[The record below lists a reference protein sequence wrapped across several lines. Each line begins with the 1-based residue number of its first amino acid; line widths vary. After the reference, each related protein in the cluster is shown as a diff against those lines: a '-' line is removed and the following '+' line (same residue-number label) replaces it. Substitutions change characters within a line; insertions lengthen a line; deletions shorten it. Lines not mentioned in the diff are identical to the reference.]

1 MHYFRVPTVFN
12 IFTAQKKSRPPRK
25 TGRMAAVTVVTV
37 AISLVGPISA
47 FAQDQGNLPSAIRA
61 ALESRE
67 DITPIADP
75 AFRTQARADR
85 DAEYQQRQFEARE
98 ALKAQA
104 IEDGKCD
111 NPSPSEEEY
120 DSYYHDICFGRSSE
134 YSFNAVEIPRHAAP
148 FQVQLVFSNLITGT
162 REFSQQLSHLDLWEK
177 RHICGG
183 SLIARDW
190 VLTAAHCFQTDD
202 PAHYGLR
209 LDVGNIASDNAPV
222 IPIKRMILHE
232 DYSTRTSVND
242 IALLQLDLSGVEFD
256 LSAPFGS
263 RTPSGW
269 RDTNGLPLKDAS
281 IHDGSTLRLLRTDGS
296 VEFID
301 IKTGARSLVAAD
313 SKIEDSLSAW
323 SGPGWLILPKQNS
336 ARLIRRANTPNLDVT
351 HSGPVIAADF
361 DAQAGMLVIADGSGK
376 IAAHQINTR
385 SQPIQF
391 KVGFHPAMIKIINR
405 KEVLITGKNGRQE
418 RWNIKR
424 RQRDLALSAPPLS
437 NRNQRILRT
446 APNGTEMMVS
456 PTSIRTVFRNSGA
469 TLIEEAGRLSVQQLG
484 DTSPRDAGLTELDR
498 PKLALDEKGRRL
510 IALGSDGRGEIR
522 DVRRQRVGKTFKT
535 KPGFYDSEVQLID
548 EDRAFL
554 IWNSDGISEIRN
566 AKSGALKH
574 TLNHSLP
581 ISGVQ
586 TTPSERIVV
595 TTDFGTAEVW
605 DVETG
610 NPLARVYHGE
620 KVDGA
625 DLHGDRLLTWSGDGR
640 IRLWSV
646 PGGKSIYHHLL
657 GLDSDISSA
666 LNSDSL
672 SLARIGVINLSSYKP
687 EDPDFPTQVAA
698 FGWGKIQSMT
708 DAPTSARL
716 RTLSLYPTSWED
728 CIARSAVLQSGAID
742 PKAFCTFAP
751 SRKTCRGDS
760 GGPVIDQY
768 ELVGIVSRGSGVCR
782 DDGEPSTFVAVAHYR
797 DWIRKHVCPNG
808 TIIIGSGQAGNNVPS
823 LCFSNEF

>member
-1 MHYFRVPTVFN
+1 MGHFRAPAILN
-12 IFTAQKKSRPPRK
+12 IIANRKNARPSRK
-25 TGRMAAVTVVTV
+25 TGCRASLTVYTV
-37 AISLVGPISA
+37 AISLIAPISA
-47 FAQDQGNLPSAIRA
+47 YAQDQGNLPPAIRA

-67 DITPIADP
+67 EIAPIQDP
-75 AFRTQARADR
+75 AKDTQARLSRTTEYLRRADER
-85 DAEYQQRQFEARE
+85 RL

-104 IEDGKCD
+104 QADGKCN
-111 NPSPSEEEY
+111 NPDPAEEEY
-120 DSYYHDICFGRSSE
+120 DAYYHDICFGGSLG
-134 YSFNAVEIPRHAAP
+134 YSLNAVEIPRHAAP
-148 FQVQLVFSNLITGT
+148 FQVQLVFSDLITST
-162 REFSQQLSHLDLWEK
+162 RDFSQQLTHLDLWEK

-190 VLTAAHCFQTDD
+190 VVTAAHCFQTDN

-232 DYSTRTSVND
+232 DYSTQTSVND
-242 IALLQLDLSGVEFD
+242 IALLQLDLSGVDLD

-269 RDTNGLPLKDAS
+269 PDASEIPLKDAA

-301 IKTGARSLVAAD
+301 IRTGERSLVATET
-313 SKIEDSLSAW
+313 KIEDSLSAW
-323 SGPGWLILPKQNS
+323 SGPGWLILPGQNS
-336 ARLIRRANTPNLDVT
+336 ARLIRRTNASDLEIT

-361 DAQAGMLVIADGSGK
+361 NAQADVLVIAGSSGK
-376 IAAHQINTR
+376 IAVHQTNR
-385 SQPIQF
+385 NRQPVQF
-391 KVGFHPAMIKIINR
+391 DVGYHPAQIKIVDR
-405 KEVLITGKNGRQE
+405 KEVLITGEDGRQE

-424 RQRDLALSAPPLS
+424 GQREVALSTPPLS
-437 NRNQRILRT
+437 NRNQRFLRT
-446 APNGTEMMVS
+446 APDVTEMMVA
-456 PTSIRTVFRNSGA
+456 PTSIRTVFRNPGA

-484 DTSPRDAGLTELDR
+484 DTSARDAGMTALDR
-498 PKLALDEKGRRL
+498 PKLAMDEKGRRL

-522 DVRRQRVGKTFKT
+522 DVRRQRVSKTFKT

-554 IWNSDGISEIRN
+554 IWNSDGISEIRD

-586 TTPSERIVV
+586 ATPSERLVV
-595 TTDFGTAEVW
+595 RTDFGTAEVW
-605 DVETG
+605 DAETG
-610 NPLARVYHGE
+610 EPLARVYHGE
-620 KVDGA
+620 NVDGT
-625 DLHGDRLLTWSGDGR
+625 DLQGDRLLTWSGDGR

-657 GLDSDISSA
+657 GLDSDASSA
-666 LNSDSL
+666 QNSDSL
-672 SLARIGVINLSSYKP
+672 SLARVGVINLSPYKP
-687 EDPDFPTQVAA
+687 DDPKFPTQVAA

-716 RTLSLYPTSWED
+716 RTLSLYPISWED

-742 PKAFCTFAP
+742 PKAFCTQAP
-751 SRKTCRGDS
+751 SRKTCKGDS

-768 ELVGIVSRGSGVCR
+768 ELIGIVSRGSGVCR

-797 DWIRKHVCPNG
+797 DWIQKHVCPNG
-808 TIIIGSGQAGNNVPS
+808 ATIIGGGQVGNNIPA